1 LALDL
6 RFLFSVLAV
15 GCENDNVGIWCSCVF
30 VQAER
35 AGEGDDARW

>member
-1 LALDL
+1 
-6 RFLFSVLAV
+6 
-15 GCENDNVGIWCSCVF
+15 